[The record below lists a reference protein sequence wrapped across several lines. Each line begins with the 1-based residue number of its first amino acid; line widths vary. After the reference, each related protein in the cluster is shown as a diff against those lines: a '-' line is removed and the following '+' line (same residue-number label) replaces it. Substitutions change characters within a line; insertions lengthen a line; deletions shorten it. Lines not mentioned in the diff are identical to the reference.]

1 MTPLPPLHL
10 QQTIMVLCFHP
21 CLVCV
26 PQVQYSVIDQ
36 RPAVKMEQ
44 FCLANN
50 IKLLTY
56 GTLGKVQ
63 HFTSSCF
70 CPWREVDTY
79 KKKIVQLSFRFIDVI
94 STFIPATQLKWW
106 VSKMESV
113 RVTTHHV
120 SCVLLFHPLTPFS
133 VFVFRFFSV

>member
-1 MTPLPPLHL
+1 MEEITNRGICISSNQVTPLPPLHL
-10 QQTIMVLCFHP
+10 QQTIMVLSFHP

-56 GTLGKVQ
+56 GTLGKIQ
-63 HFTSSCF
+63 HFTLSCF
-70 CPWREVDTY
+70 CLCREVDTY
-79 KKKIVQLSFRFIDVI
+79 KKIVQLSFRFIDVI
-94 STFIPATQLKWW
+94 STFIPAAH
-106 VSKMESV
+106 M
-113 RVTTHHV
+113 
-120 SCVLLFHPLTPFS
+120 
-133 VFVFRFFSV
+133 